1 MGNNFRIPTILAI
14 IIVILLQAIDSG
26 QLPMWANLPA
36 PDVAI
41 KYWKLP
47 VSDELAMMSTY
58 YFCHSLCPVE

>member
-1 MGNNFRIPTILAI
+1 MCTVYMHGIMTLYIQYAI
-14 IIVILLQAIDSG
+14 LQAIDSG

-47 VSDELAMMSTY
+47 VS
-58 YFCHSLCPVE
+58 VRI